1 MKTGQCLFAII
12 FAVCALCACSSG
24 SDDNGQATPDEPAP
38 TGKLPIT
45 ISTSVSG
52 VEESRVTDYAF
63 EAGDEAGLYVANR
76 RADGSAAQLLAQGNH
91 VDNMHFTYN
100 GTWTPDS
107 PIYWLDNETHA
118 DFYLYYPY
126 KASVADV
133 EALPFSVAADQ
144 STEAAYKS
152 GDVVIGSALNV
163 VPTESAVSIEAKH
176 VMSQMLVTLEPG
188 NGFTEES
195 LAAADVQVKING
207 VKTAATANLSTATV
221 TATGSAATVTPL
233 HVENA
238 YKALVVPQSV
248 AESNLITVTVD
259 GRDFNLKKAF
269 TFVSGKRHRFTVTL
283 SKTSSG
289 VNVDINPW
297 EDDGTDNGGVAE

>member
-24 SDDNGQATPDEPAP
+24 SDDNGQAAPDEPAP

-63 EAGDEAGLYVANR
+63 EAGDEAGLYVVNR

-126 KASVADV
+126 MASVADV

>member
-38 TGKLPIT
+38 TGNLPIT

-63 EAGDEAGLYVANR
+63 EAGDEAGLYVVNR
-76 RADGSAAQLLAQGNH
+76 RADGSAAHLLAQGNH

-176 VMSQMLVTLEPG
+176 VMSQMLITLEPG

>member
-24 SDDNGQATPDEPAP
+24 SDDNGQAPPDEPAP

-63 EAGDEAGLYVANR
+63 EAGDEAGLYVVNR

-163 VPTESAVSIEAKH
+163 VPTESAVAIETKH

-248 AESNLITVTVD
+248 AEGNLITVTVD

>member
-1 MKTGQCLFAII
+1 MKTNKTFFTAA
-12 FAVCALCACSSG
+12 FVVCALCACSSG
-24 SDDNGQATPDEPAP
+24 ADGNDHETPEKPVP

-63 EAGDEAGLYVANR
+63 EAGDEAGLYVVNR
-76 RADGSAAQLLAQGNH
+76 RADGSAAPLQAQGNH
-91 VDNMHFTYN
+91 VDNMCFTYS
-100 GTWTPDS
+100 GTWTPAS

-133 EALPFSVAADQ
+133 EAVPYSVAADQ
-144 STEAAYKS
+144 STEVAYKS

-163 VPTESAVSIEAKH
+163 APTESAVSIKAKH

-188 NGFTEES
+188 NGFTDES
-195 LAAADVQVKING
+195 LAAADVSVKING
-207 VKTAATANLSTATV
+207 IKTAATVNLSTATV
-221 TATGSAATVTPL
+221 TATGSATTITPL
-233 HVENA
+233 HVDNA
-238 YKALVVPQSV
+238 YKALIVPQSV
-248 AESNLITVTVD
+248 AEGNLITVTVD

>member
-1 MKTGQCLFAII
+1 MKTNKTFFTAA

-24 SDDNGQATPDEPAP
+24 ADGNDHETPEKPVP

-63 EAGDEAGLYVANR
+63 EAGDEAGLYVVNR

-248 AESNLITVTVD
+248 AESNLITV
-259 GRDFNLKKAF
+259 
-269 TFVSGKRHRFTVTL
+269 
-283 SKTSSG
+283 
-289 VNVDINPW
+289 
-297 EDDGTDNGGVAE
+297 

>member
-63 EAGDEAGLYVANR
+63 EAGDEAGLYVVNR

-248 AESNLITVTVD
+248 AEGNLITVTVD

>member
-1 MKTGQCLFAII
+1 MKTRKILFA
-12 FAVCALCACSSG
+12 FVFMAGALCACSSG
-24 SDDNGQATPDEPAP
+24 SDDGGQDIPEKPTP

-76 RADGSAAQLLAQGNH
+76 RSDGSAAPLQAQGNH
-91 VDNMHFTYN
+91 VDNMRFTYN
-100 GTWTPDS
+100 GTWTPAS

-133 EALPFSVAADQ
+133 AAVPFTVAADQ
-144 STEAAYKS
+144 STESAYKS
-152 GDVVIGSALNV
+152 GDVVIGSALNIA
-163 VPTESAVSIEAKH
+163 PTESAVAIKAKH
-176 VMSQMLVTLEPG
+176 VMSQMYITLEPG
-188 NGFTEES
+188 NGFTAES
-195 LAAADVQVKING
+195 LAAANVSVKING
-207 VKTAATANLSTATV
+207 IKTAATVNLSTAAV
-221 TATGSAATVTPL
+221 TATGNAATITPL
-233 HVENA
+233 HQDNA
-238 YKALVVPQSV
+238 YRALIVPQTV
-248 AESNLITVTVD
+248 AEGNLITVTAD
-259 GRDFNLKKAF
+259 GRDFNLNKAF

-289 VNVDINPW
+289 VNVTIDQW
-297 EDDGTDNGGVAE
+297 DDDGTDNGGVAE

>member
-63 EAGDEAGLYVANR
+63 EAGDEAGLYVVNR

-133 EALPFSVAADQ
+133 EAVPFSVAADQ

-163 VPTESAVSIEAKH
+163 APTESAVAIETKH

-238 YKALVVPQSV
+238 YKAL
-248 AESNLITVTVD
+248 
-259 GRDFNLKKAF
+259 
-269 TFVSGKRHRFTVTL
+269 HRFTVTL

>member
-63 EAGDEAGLYVANR
+63 ETGDEAGLYVVNR

-163 VPTESAVSIEAKH
+163 APTESAVAIETKH

-248 AESNLITVTVD
+248 AEGNLITVTVD

>member
-1 MKTGQCLFAII
+1 
-12 FAVCALCACSSG
+12 
-24 SDDNGQATPDEPAP
+24 
-38 TGKLPIT
+38 
-45 ISTSVSG
+45 
-52 VEESRVTDYAF
+52 
-63 EAGDEAGLYVANR
+63 
-76 RADGSAAQLLAQGNH
+76 
-91 VDNMHFTYN
+91 
-100 GTWTPDS
+100 
-107 PIYWLDNETHA
+107 
-118 DFYLYYPY
+118 
-126 KASVADV
+126 
-133 EALPFSVAADQ
+133 
-144 STEAAYKS
+144 
-152 GDVVIGSALNV
+152 
-163 VPTESAVSIEAKH
+163 
-176 VMSQMLVTLEPG
+176 MSQMLVTLEPG
-188 NGFTEES
+188 NGFTDEN
-195 LAAADVQVKING
+195 LAAADVSVKING
-207 VKTAATANLSTATV
+207 IKTAATVNLSTATV

>member
-1 MKTGQCLFAII
+1 METRKTLFA
-12 FAVCALCACSSG
+12 FVFMAGALCACSSG
-24 SDDNGQATPDEPAP
+24 SDDSGQDTPDKPAP
-38 TGKLPIT
+38 SGKLPIT

-52 VEESRVTDYAF
+52 VEDSRVTDYAF
-63 EAGDEAGLYVANR
+63 EVGDEAGLYVVNR
-76 RADGSAAQLLAQGNH
+76 RADGSAAPLQAQGNH
-91 VDNMHFTYN
+91 VDNMCFTYS
-100 GTWTPDS
+100 GTWTPAS

-133 EALPFSVAADQ
+133 EAVPFSVAADQ

-207 VKTAATANLSTATV
+207 VKTAATVNLSTATV

-248 AESNLITVTVD
+248 AEGNLITVTVD

>member
-24 SDDNGQATPDEPAP
+24 SDDNGQAAPDEPAP

-63 EAGDEAGLYVANR
+63 ETGDEAGLYVVNR

-133 EALPFSVAADQ
+133 EAVPFSVAADQ

-163 VPTESAVSIEAKH
+163 APTESAVAIETKH

-248 AESNLITVTVD
+248 AEGNLITVTVD

>member
-1 MKTGQCLFAII
+1 MKTNKTFFTAA

-24 SDDNGQATPDEPAP
+24 ADGNDHETPEKPVP

-63 EAGDEAGLYVANR
+63 EAGDEAGLYVVNR

-259 GRDFNLKKAF
+259 GRDFNLKKA
-269 TFVSGKRHRFTVTL
+269 SP
-283 SKTSSG
+283 SSAASVIG
-289 VNVDINPW
+289 LQSP
-297 EDDGTDNGGVAE
+297 

>member
-63 EAGDEAGLYVANR
+63 EAGDEAGLYVVNR

-163 VPTESAVSIEAKH
+163 APTESAVAIETKH

>member
-12 FAVCALCACSSG
+12 FAACALCACSSG
-24 SDDNGQATPDEPAP
+24 SDDNGQAAPDEPAP

-63 EAGDEAGLYVANR
+63 ETGDEAGLYVVNR

-163 VPTESAVSIEAKH
+163 APTESAVSIEAKH

>member
-63 EAGDEAGLYVANR
+63 EAGDEAGLYVVNR

-133 EALPFSVAADQ
+133 EAVPFSVAADQ

-163 VPTESAVSIEAKH
+163 APTESAVSIEAKH

>member
-63 EAGDEAGLYVANR
+63 EAGDEAGLYVVNR

-188 NGFTEES
+188 NGFAEES

-248 AESNLITVTVD
+248 AEGNLITVTVD